1 MGVRSADWPCERHGQ
16 STPCQIRFPRGSKRS
31 SRLRPRPE
39 PCRERTV
46 ERHWYLQS
54 SASFCRRVRRHR
66 TRYSQATR
74 LEVQRM
80 RYDLELRLP
89 SLFALTY
96 FYPFLNSMWFPRS
109 QFLLNVTRTV
119 EQVPP
124 AGQPQMEGVLGCPA
138 EREGDTTLEG
148 VEGNSEALKYR
159 DASCRKGG
167 HRSIER
173 QVPELS

>member
-1 MGVRSADWPCERHGQ
+1 MGVRSADWRCERHGQ

-96 FYPFLNSMWFPRS
+96 FYPFLNSLWFPRS
-109 QFLLNVTRTV
+109 QFSFECDSDCRASSASGTTPDGRVARL
-119 EQVPP
+119 P
-124 AGQPQMEGVLGCPA
+124 G
-138 EREGDTTLEG
+138 REGG
-148 VEGNSEALKYR
+148 
-159 DASCRKGG
+159 
-167 HRSIER
+167 
-173 QVPELS
+173 